1 MPGLTEIFGMEAS
14 WHRCESCGLPFQV
27 PTYIYDWAC
36 WNKKSI
42 YCPYG
47 HQNVV
52 ILRTDQTLDGKEQTI
67 NHLRTELRNT
77 DRRLSAARGQITK
90 LRKELGR

>member
-14 WHRCESCGLPFQV
+14 WHRCEECGLPFQV
-27 PTYIYDWAC
+27 PTYLYDHAC
-36 WNKKSI
+36 WHKKSI

-47 HQNVV
+47 HENKV

-67 NHLRTELRNT
+67 VFLKKEGNELA
-77 DRRLSAARGQITK
+77 RRLSAAKGQITK
-90 LRKELGR
+90 LKKRVK